1 MANRFYNTE
10 RKQAFIVSYAT
21 KKDELGNPIVDPEN
35 ATSYIYNHSYF
46 VKTRAIFNK
55 LGQIESHYNKDFCEI
70 NPETDQDMIQDI
82 YLNCFINRSDCGSR
96 FDNAILRSYLSWSYN
111 SGYISADTYQFH
123 PFLKKFKTN
132 FKRNG
137 SDKDTKTLD
146 IRGERINKTI
156 NTIKDVDCES
166 VVELDYVFRT
176 PDDFFSYIKELFS
189 SDVFAMQAAACCL
202 LYYGFKSDE
211 IFTIKRIDV
220 VDEDQSVCQ
229 QYIDNPIAFDL
240 ILRAKHITTF
250 KTGGTKK
257 RQEQTYNDSIYL
269 LRSNR
274 KNEVDIPVNS
284 QFFFK
289 IYKKEED
296 AAELL
301 PITSPYKNIRIKLNT
316 IKKLQGF
323 HCILKDSEEYGESY
337 VATKFKNNE
346 YRYGLD
352 YQTYLLMLAKSNKL

>member
-21 KKDELGNPIVDPEN
+21 KKDEFGNPIVDPEDV
-35 ATSYIYNHSYF
+35 TGYIYNHNYF

-55 LGQIESHYNKDFCEI
+55 LGQIESHYDKDFSEI

-96 FDNAILRSYLSWSYN
+96 FDNAILRNYLSWSYN
-111 SGYISADTYQFH
+111 NGYISADTYQFH
-123 PFLKKFKTN
+123 PFLKKYKTN

-146 IRGERINKTI
+146 LRGERINNTI
-156 NTIKDVDCES
+156 DTIKDIDCES
-166 VVELDYVFRT
+166 VVERDYVFRT
-176 PDDFFSYIKELFS
+176 PNDFFSYIKELFA

-220 VDEDQSVCQ
+220 VDKEQSVCQ

-250 KTGGTKK
+250 TTGGNKK
-257 RQEQTYNDSIYL
+257 RQEQSYNDSIYL

-289 IYKKEED
+289 IYGKEDD

-301 PITSPYKNIRIKLNT
+301 PMTSPYKNIRIKLNT
-316 IKKLQGF
+316 IKKLRGF

-346 YRYGLD
+346 YRYGFD